1 MPLTRRARILL
12 GILGTI
18 VVVVLAAWIFIHR
31 RGNELLQAAGDA
43 WLSERIARLSDSVY
57 AARLHNLR
65 YHSVSRSLRFDSVT
79 ISTDVV
85 RNQARTHPLPT
96 MLATVRG
103 GRISG
108 IDALELSRARRLDVS
123 EVGYDG
129 VNILITLPAHFRT
142 DSASPTGAAT
152 PPPADS
158 ATTHVARDSVA
169 AAAASRE
176 SATEPKWSLV
186 AVGRDRP
193 TAAPGERTVA
203 VRTVRFGNVT
213 GRLAIPVEDGV
224 REFDLAGFAVEL
236 DSVLFDARRDA
247 ATPFRAADVRIAARS
262 FSGRI
267 DAHDRL
273 SFEGLE
279 ASVADSTLRMRK
291 LRLEP
296 ADGDSAFFA
305 NHEHRATRTLV
316 GFEALEVDGL
326 DWAGLVFGTRVAVRR
341 LEVDGFL
348 LDLLLDKRK
357 PANPVR
363 KRKPSPQERV
373 ARLTSPLAI
382 DSVIVRG
389 ATVRYA
395 ERVAT
400 APVPGVLHFDKID
413 ASLANVSNDPARQ
426 TEATPMR
433 LAATARFMGRGAVSA
448 VIEAPLLASDYR
460 ANFRVT
466 LGRMPAP
473 ALNEVLTPL
482 VGVNIASG
490 ELTRVRLDGRVR
502 YGVYSGTLVPEFTD
516 LGVKLAVS
524 AKQKREEKGV
534 KGFLK
539 GAVRGAKEVAANTF
553 VRDDNP
559 EKPGKP
565 PRTGKITYARTP
577 TDSFWS
583 GFWKSLKPALAET
596 MVAIKM

>member
-1 MPLTRRARILL
+1 VKIVLA
-12 GILGTI
+12 ILGT
-18 VVVVLAAWIFIHR
+18 VVLVVLGAWLFARR
-31 RGNELLQAAGDA
+31 RGNQLLQAAGDA
-43 WLSERIARLSDSVY
+43 WLSERIAALSDSVY
-57 AARLHNLR
+57 RARLHNLR
-65 YHSVSRSLRFDSVT
+65 YDAVSSSLRFDSVT

-85 RNQARTHPLPT
+85 RNQARPRPLPT
-96 MLATVRG
+96 MLLTVRG
-103 GRISG
+103 GRVGG
-108 IDALELSRARRLDVS
+108 IDALAMSRAHRLDIA
-123 EVGYDG
+123 EVGYEG
-129 VNILITLPAHFRT
+129 VNAIVTLPPVFHA
-142 DSASPTGAAT
+142 DSTTPAAPGSRPDSTAT
-152 PPPADS
+152 PS
-158 ATTHVARDSVA
+158 APDT
-169 AAAASRE
+169 
-176 SATEPKWSLV
+176 SAPKGSLV

-193 TAAPGERTVA
+193 AAVPGERTVA
-203 VRTVRFGNVT
+203 VGRVRFGDVT
-213 GRLAIPVEDGV
+213 GRLAIPVADGV
-224 REFDLAGFAVEL
+224 REFDLSGFSVEL
-236 DSVLFDARRDA
+236 DSVLFDARRGA
-247 ATPFRAADVRIAARS
+247 TTPFRAADVRIAARA
-262 FSGRI
+262 FAGRI

-273 SFEGLE
+273 SFEQLE

-296 ADGDSAFFA
+296 ADGDSAFFR

-316 GFEALEVDGL
+316 GFDELKVDGL
-326 DWAGLVFGTRVAVRR
+326 DWAGIVFGTRVAVRR

-363 KRKPSPQERV
+363 HRKPSPQERV
-373 ARLTSPLAI
+373 ARLKSPLAI
-382 DSVIVRG
+382 DSVLVRG
-389 ATVRYA
+389 GTVRYG
-395 ERVAT
+395 ERVAS

-413 ASLANVSNDPARQ
+413 ASLANVTNDPARQ
-426 TEATPMR
+426 SEATPLR
-433 LAATARFMGRGAVSA
+433 LAARARFMGKGAVDA
-448 VIEAPLLASDYR
+448 VIDVPLLAADYR
-460 ANFRVT
+460 ANFHVT

-502 YGVYSGTLVPEFTD
+502 YGAYSGTLVPEFTG

-524 AKQKREEKGV
+524 AKAQREEKGV

-539 GAVRGAKEVAANTF
+539 GAARGAKEVAANTF

-583 GFWKSLKPALAET
+583 GFWKALKPALAET
-596 MVAIKM
+596 MVAIPL